1 MTVPKILI
9 VEADDDLRSVLVD
22 AAEERFEVEAV
33 RTGAAMRAAL
43 ARDDLDVVLLN
54 MSLPAD
60 DAVALADRA
69 AQRGCAVIVVPDE
82 PSQFTEAAS
91 RGYYILVR
99 PLTARRVGE
108 TVERALRRAT
118 PTRA

>member
-1 MTVPKILI
+1 VTVPKILI
-9 VEADDDLRSVLVD
+9 VEADDDLRHVLLD
-22 AAEERFEVEAV
+22 ATEDRFDVEAV
-33 RTGAAMRAAL
+33 RSGAAMRAAF
-43 ARDDLDVVLLN
+43 ARGEPDVVLLN

-69 AQRGCAVIVVPDE
+69 AQRGCVVIVVPEE

-99 PLTARRVGE
+99 PLTRRRVGE
-108 TVERALRRAT
+108 TIERALRRAM